1 MSEKTLTSRDFYLK
15 WLNSERLTLA
25 EKQKLKVLTSSEQE
39 ELFTLDGSEFQFGTS
54 GIRALTGLGPK
65 RLNVH
70 TCRAFAEA
78 YAKFLLSCP
87 ERESILIGYDN
98 REHGRLFAE
107 TIYKVLEYHAV
118 PAIISLTSIATPILA
133 FYIQQR
139 KLKGGVMIT
148 ASHNPQDY
156 NGFKLY
162 GPNGG
167 QLSAEQ
173 ESLIRSY
180 FPEPENYLK
189 IKHSSGSKFESL
201 DQESFEQYAIAI
213 TREIQKRLGK
223 FYFLGSTV
231 IRTIKFLFS
240 AHHGTSCGRMAILAR
255 NIGAQKFKEYYWE
268 CTPTSNFS
276 NNEITNPEDPKSFRD
291 MAKAAR
297 SLDTDYLI
305 AHDPDS
311 DRSAIAEWTKDKWY
325 YFTGNEMAVLLAYF
339 LLELAQSSKYG
350 AQIKYKYLITTYV
363 SGDFIDKV
371 VKLFQPNIQIEI
383 IRTNTGFKSI
393 GKVVKEYSEK
403 GEVLMGCEEAIGG
416 LFLPEISLEKDG
428 FQQTLL
434 TMYMIGFYKLGS
446 GQDPLRSENRKLI
459 SQLYWLMWKVGLV
472 WLGKTVPFTVTQEKK
487 ESILKKLN
495 WLADN
500 EKQFQLERFQ
510 LKASRGES
518 EGIFKFS
525 LSSCSS
531 SWIKARFSGTEP
543 KFKLYFN
550 LYNNISE
557 LKGKGTSNW
566 ENIVREKRANL
577 DYTIQLLTKL
587 LEKYLISDELTGV
600 N

>member
-1 MSEKTLTSRDFYLK
+1 MEEKTLTPKDLYFK
-15 WLNSERLTLA
+15 WLNSERLTQV

-54 GIRALTGLGPK
+54 GIRALTGKGPK

-70 TCRAFAEA
+70 TCRAFSEA

-107 TIYKVLEYHAV
+107 TIYKVLEYHSI
-118 PAIISLTSIATPILA
+118 PAIISLTSIATPVLA

-148 ASHNPQDY
+148 ASHNPQEY

-167 QLSAEQ
+167 QLSKEQ

-180 FPEPENYLK
+180 FPKPENYLK
-189 IKHSSGSKFESL
+189 VKFNTGSKFESL
-201 DQESFEQYAIAI
+201 DQESFEQYAIAV

-240 AHHGTSCGRMAILAR
+240 SHHGTSSGRMVSLAR

-276 NNEITNPEDPKSFRD
+276 NHEITNPEDPKSFRD
-291 MAKAAR
+291 MSREAR

-311 DRSAIAEWTKDKWY
+311 DRSAIAEWVKDKWH
-325 YFTGNEMAVLLAYF
+325 YFTGNEISVLLACF
-339 LLELAQSSKYG
+339 LLELAQNSKFG
-350 AQIKYKYLITTYV
+350 VQTKYKYLVTTYV

-371 VKLFQPNIQIEI
+371 VKLFQPNFQIEI

-393 GKVVKEYSEK
+393 GGVVKEYSGK

-416 LFLPEISLEKDG
+416 LFLPSISLEKDG

-434 TMYMIGFYKLGS
+434 TMYMIGFYKFGS
-446 GQDPLRSENRKLI
+446 GQEPLITDNRKLVT
-459 SQLYWLMWKVGLV
+459 QLYWLMWKTGWV
-472 WLGKTVPFTVTQEKK
+472 WLGRTVPFTVTQEKK
-487 ESILKKLN
+487 NNILKKLT

-500 EKQFQLERFQ
+500 HKQFQLERFQ
-510 LKASRGES
+510 LQASKGES

-525 LSSCSS
+525 LSSCSE

-550 LYNNISE
+550 LYINISK
-557 LKGKGTSNW
+557 LKRKEDSNW
-566 ENIVREKRANL
+566 ENLVREKRANL

-587 LEKYLISDELTGV
+587 LEQYLLSSELV
-600 N
+600 DLN